1 MLSYMCQKS
10 VRYLSCWDY
19 HACGFLVKQ
28 AQHVLVRSLT
38 ERNYSLPSNK
48 DRPHNF
54 SESSSHPSKYK
65 LDETVGI
72 PEGITYQEKSGLK
85 PTISRVITFGVMLLA
100 GYAFFFSDY
109 NLEVEEAMFKDDPTY
124 EDKMMEN
131 PAYAKRIE
139 ELRSQRT
146 KEKLRSFQEKDFNTK
161 I

>member
-1 MLSYMCQKS
+1 
-10 VRYLSCWDY
+10 
-19 HACGFLVKQ
+19 
-28 AQHVLVRSLT
+28 
-38 ERNYSLPSNK
+38 
-48 DRPHNF
+48 
-54 SESSSHPSKYK
+54 
-65 LDETVGI
+65 
-72 PEGITYQEKSGLK
+72 
-85 PTISRVITFGVMLLA
+85 MLLA

-161 I
+161 M